1 MKIYKSWWD
10 YSKYYINI
18 GEAMDGWAARYA
30 KGKGRG
36 QQIHIDDIHIND
48 DDTYGQDKKIH
59 KILVDL
65 ECVPSDFSPEV
76 FVADSISKDK
86 DVVVSIVDYIIISYF
101 IHGLSEMV
109 IKKNVRLMKKK
120 DYLTVSFTNREY
132 QKEIIDSFI
141 ALNDNNIKALFIP
154 PRGGKS
160 ITTSY
165 YLMKRNKTSILI
177 VSGKPNEVRD
187 AWKKLPNQFFD
198 FHNMHFA
205 IKSIQGIGAAVG
217 DDEQFKTILDYL
229 LEITQDYD
237 AIVLD
242 EFHWGVW
249 HEKYTSALQQLGKE
263 IILVTGTPNVPAKIY
278 DSISPTHVK
287 SISNETLIQN
297 KICTRLSM
305 CHLTYNGNEIEMEKL
320 QSHEQADFLEKLFDR
335 QSQFY
340 KKMQNA
346 FVVVKSVEAAS
357 NLCKIT
363 ERFIGLKTVDLTAAW
378 RSKID
383 AKYRKLS
390 LEEVVNQVLIDNE
403 ANGDKT
409 IFVTISRAMCGVSVK
424 NVNYLIWLVDQEN
437 MGINRMEQSNARVA
451 MYVPGKESFIFF
463 ISASLMIGASLEYNP
478 TLTNVNNLLA
488 ESYANQN
495 FEVRKLETISRLDVE
510 FGMWKPIPDYEKDFI
525 IKHKEDFFKGVNK
538 SQVNGLVDMLIRELD
553 FIDGLSTSK
562 PNKIA
567 ESLFDT
573 GEIYAKGNGKKKG
586 VSAKEPKEKK
596 ENVLSPQQ
604 VLDMMLLLKLTD
616 GKLLDKFIGK
626 NNLKKL
632 VIVYLKHEHLF
643 EDYFKHVNS
652 IEDYEAMRAVS
663 SIVFKKFP
671 MPKDGFDT
679 YFNKHLNNKDNFGTL
694 NFDFYIYMKN
704 HDCNVKLFDIMNIWT
719 EDHIEYLQVNFNI
732 KVVDS
737 MKFDV
742 IIANPPYNM
751 KSNLHTKILE
761 KSLNIAKK
769 SIMLLPP
776 DFLKTNSQNKHEK
789 FRTAFENSLI
799 EVEMSK
805 DLCKAFTDIWFEQEL
820 AIVILEKNKGKIDY
834 DAFMKDINL
843 RQERDDLIN
852 ELKKCNWKNFKSI
865 KDNLETF
872 DNNKKQ
878 FAINIAT
885 FIGSLTGKQKLIKPG
900 DNWSPTKNSWDKVI
914 YVKNKKIAEN
924 IINSFDLMIIKKLN
938 LALKAGN
945 NTGRNAL
952 EELKMLNDYSQHIT
966 EDEYIAQMGISNLL
980 SKIEKLAKRSLEFRE
995 IGNNKMI
1002 SDMRKYYG
1010 L

>member
-1 MKIYKSWWD
+1 MDIYESWWD
-10 YSKYYINI
+10 SSKYYINI
-18 GEAMDGWAARYA
+18 GESKNGWEGRYS

-36 QQIHIDDIHIND
+36 QQEYIKDIHIND
-48 DDTYGQDKKIH
+48 DNVHGQDKKIH

-65 ECVPSDFSPEV
+65 NCKPSDFSPEV

-86 DVVVSIVDYIIISYF
+86 DVVISIVDYIIISYF
-101 IHGLSEMV
+101 IQGLPETI

-120 DYLTVSFTNREY
+120 DYLIVSFTDREY
-132 QKEIIDSFI
+132 QKEIIDAFL
-141 ALNDNNIKALFIP
+141 ALKDNNIKALFIP

-165 YLMKRNKTSILI
+165 YLMKRNKTNVLV
-177 VSGKPNEVRD
+177 VSGKPNEIKD

-198 FHNMHFA
+198 FHNMHFTV
-205 IKSIQGIGAAVG
+205 KSIQGIGAAVG

-278 DSISPTHVK
+278 DSIAPTHVK

-305 CHLTYNGNEIEMEKL
+305 CHLTYYGNEIEMEKL
-320 QSHEQADFLEKLFDR
+320 QPHEQADFLEKLFDK

-346 FVVVKSVEAAS
+346 FVVVKSVEAAT

-378 RSKID
+378 RTKID

-437 MGINRMEQSNARVA
+437 MGINRMEQSNARIA
-451 MYVPGKESFIFF
+451 MYVPGKESFVFF

-478 TLTNVNNLLA
+478 TLTNINNLLA
-488 ESYANQN
+488 ESYTNQN
-495 FEVRKLETISRLDVE
+495 FEIRKLESISRLDVE

-538 SQVNGLVDMLIRELD
+538 SQISGLVDMLIHELD
-553 FIDGLSTSK
+553 FIEGLSNSK
-562 PNKIA
+562 PSKIA

-573 GEIYAKGNGKKKG
+573 GETYAKSTNKKKG
-586 VSAKEPKEKK
+586 VKESKEKNEK
-596 ENVLSPQQ
+596 DEKVLSPQQ
-604 VLDMMLLLKLTD
+604 VLDMMLLLKLTN

-626 NNLKKL
+626 NNLRKL
-632 VIVYLKHEHLF
+632 IIVYLKHEHLF
-643 EDYFKHVNS
+643 EDYFKSVNS

-663 SIVFKKFP
+663 SIVFKKYP
-671 MPKDGFDT
+671 LQNND
-679 YFNKHLNNKDNFGTL
+679 FNKYFEKYLNKKDNFGTL
-694 NFDFYIYMKN
+694 NFDFYIYMRN
-704 HDCNVKLFDIMNIWT
+704 YECNIKLFDVMNIWN
-719 EDHIEYLQVNFNI
+719 EDHKKYLQVNFNI
-732 KVVDS
+732 KVISS
-737 MKFDV
+737 MKFDTV
-742 IIANPPYNM
+742 IMNPPYNTGNIKDSRPLFIEITNKIYDLGIENIVSLM
-751 KSNLHTKILE
+751 PCDKFQKTQDKKITSKYDKMINNFRGNIKNIVKINAELANFDGASFTKDLGIFHISRNNIKNNFCLDSFKYQKENINIEKYVISNKEFFKDHTSILDFGIDIRKNKINKEFVIALSPIHGNPGKKDFYDVITPKYDLVNKIKNERQIYFEFDTEKEAINFHNYLQLPTIKFCELLFKTSTNVVFNCIPYFESYKREITDDDVLSLFGWEKDKKLILE
-761 KSLNIAKK
+761 T
-769 SIMLLPP
+769 M
-776 DFLKTNSQNKHEK
+776 EK
-789 FRTAFENSLI
+789 Y
-799 EVEMSK
+799 
-805 DLCKAFTDIWFEQEL
+805 IW
-820 AIVILEKNKGKIDY
+820 
-834 DAFMKDINL
+834 
-843 RQERDDLIN
+843 
-852 ELKKCNWKNFKSI
+852 S
-865 KDNLETF
+865 
-872 DNNKKQ
+872 
-878 FAINIAT
+878 
-885 FIGSLTGKQKLIKPG
+885 
-900 DNWSPTKNSWDKVI
+900 
-914 YVKNKKIAEN
+914 
-924 IINSFDLMIIKKLN
+924 
-938 LALKAGN
+938 
-945 NTGRNAL
+945 
-952 EELKMLNDYSQHIT
+952 
-966 EDEYIAQMGISNLL
+966 
-980 SKIEKLAKRSLEFRE
+980 
-995 IGNNKMI
+995 
-1002 SDMRKYYG
+1002 
-1010 L
+1010 